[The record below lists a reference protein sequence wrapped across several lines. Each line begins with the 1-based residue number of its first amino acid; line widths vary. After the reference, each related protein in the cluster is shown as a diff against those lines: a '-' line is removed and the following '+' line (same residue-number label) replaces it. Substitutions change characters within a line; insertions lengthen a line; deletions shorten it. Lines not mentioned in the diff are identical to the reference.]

1 MILVQISD
9 THVDVS
15 NSLVYGRFNTNTALE
30 KAVSVINA
38 MDPLPDLVL
47 HTGDIASRGNVERYE
62 RFLQIVDPLQ
72 VPIVLIPGNHDER
85 GALRQVFSGTPMLPS
100 NDEFLHYV
108 IDSFPVRLICCDS
121 VIADETP
128 GELCPTRLSWLS
140 DRLDDAG
147 CSMHKKVIKIEGAS
161 TPHYLDTI
169 SGLVSGQMK
178 CKRAGLTIVKLSTSG
193 TLLAQVD

>member
-1 MILVQISD
+1 MIRKLLFPFCTSLLIVGCSSSTTSGINVYLAQGDNTNVWADIYTGTLTLHSS
-9 THVDVS
+9 VDVI
-15 NSLVYGRFNTNTALE
+15 GGGTGEDALTE
-30 KAVSVINA
+30 SVTVEVTT
-38 MDPLPDLVL
+38 D
-47 HTGDIASRGNVERYE
+47 GNVYITV
-62 RFLQIVDPLQ
+62 QGKTISGIMDNSGAWA
-72 VPIVLIPGNHDER
+72 VLASIGE
-85 GALRQVFSGTPMLPS
+85 FSS
-100 NDEFLHYV
+100 
-108 IDSFPVRLICCDS
+108 LIS
-121 VIADETP
+121 EKNI
-128 GELCPTRLSWLS
+128 

>member
-1 MILVQISD
+1 MIRKLLFPICTFLLIAGCSS
-9 THVDVS
+9 TTTSGVDVYLTRGDTTNVWADVYTGS
-15 NSLVYGRFNTNTALE
+15 VTLQSSADVVGGGTGEDVLTESVTVKVTTDGYVHVTVQDVTISGIMDNSGAWAVLASIGEFSSLISE
-30 KAVSVINA
+30 KNI
-38 MDPLPDLVL
+38 
-47 HTGDIASRGNVERYE
+47 
-62 RFLQIVDPLQ
+62 
-72 VPIVLIPGNHDER
+72 
-85 GALRQVFSGTPMLPS
+85 
-100 NDEFLHYV
+100 
-108 IDSFPVRLICCDS
+108 
-121 VIADETP
+121 
-128 GELCPTRLSWLS
+128 